1 MKQTLKR
8 FMNDIR
14 MLSENKQITFKD
26 YRQINKLIKQ
36 NVFW

>member
-1 MKQTLKR
+1 
-8 FMNDIR
+8 MNDIR
-14 MLSENKQITFKD
+14 MLRENKQITFKD